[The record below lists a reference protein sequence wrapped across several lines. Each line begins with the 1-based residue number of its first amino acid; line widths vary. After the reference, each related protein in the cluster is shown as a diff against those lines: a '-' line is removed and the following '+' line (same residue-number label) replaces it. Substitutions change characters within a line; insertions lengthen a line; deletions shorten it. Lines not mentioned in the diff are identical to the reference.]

1 MMDATLLESVTHD
14 VPAVLP
20 MTVTKTKRK
29 TVTPKKAGDN
39 GDAGDSAC
47 GGALSVP
54 NELGTIG
61 DNGDIPANS
70 SPTAQTVA
78 REWLPDS
85 AFEERDPTIAEA
97 PRYLNRLVGNA
108 AFKRGLF
115 YFGVKP
121 GRGDNASTLTT
132 TRIGEPLIVASGCA
146 STAGF
151 NSGRVLRYTDGRGRD
166 RTYSLAMR
174 KLAGDGVEYRAEL
187 LDAGYRFDTEQGRM
201 LTRYIN
207 LRPVDL
213 LPHLHSVERTGWHGA
228 GESLAYVLPDTVIGA
243 PDFVL
248 QSDDAGSASPYTV
261 AGTLDGWRDRV
272 AVAGGDRNPLVT
284 LAISTA
290 FAGALLHRVGRLE
303 SIALHLY
310 GASSRGKT
318 TALIAACSV
327 WGGADFLRKWRAT
340 ANGVESAAALSN
352 DALLA
357 LDEISQ
363 CDPRDIGRIVY
374 SVTDGTGKARST
386 KTGGARAI
394 AHWRTA
400 ILSSG
405 EHSISQAI
413 EEGGKRAA
421 AGQTVRLLDVSIGE
435 AVIVHHCGFDS
446 PGELAESI
454 RAACVNHHGTPA
466 REFVS
471 RLIAD
476 SRSFAQEFSAYCE
489 NEAFARG
496 EGQERR
502 AGQAFA
508 LIAMGGELAIE
519 YGLTGWQ
526 AGDAIGAASQSFARW
541 LADRGTS
548 GKGREATEAVNRVRE
563 FIVRFGAARFESFTA
578 TEGAARIPDR
588 AGWVQQDGT
597 QRVFYVT
604 PGAMREAIG
613 SLDLKSAA
621 KALNDAGMIAKA
633 DSDRTHPF
641 TCKPRIPSLG
651 TSQRVYAI
659 VLPDESG
666 VCVDGASV
674 EGGF

>member
-1 MMDATLLESVTHD
+1 MDATLLESVTMD
-14 VPAVLP
+14 TPAPLP
-20 MTVTKTKRK
+20 MKSTKPKSTPATRK
-29 TVTPKKAGDN
+29 N
-39 GDAGDSAC
+39 SGDAGDTGDSAC
-47 GGALSVP
+47 SGASSVP
-54 NELGTIG
+54 NGMGTIG
-61 DNGDIPANS
+61 DNGDNPATS
-70 SPTAQTVA
+70 SPAPQPVN

-85 AFEERDPTIAEA
+85 AFEERNPTIEEA

-108 AFKRGLF
+108 EFKRGL
-115 YFGVKP
+115 YSFGVRA
-121 GRGDNASTLTT
+121 GTGDNPSTLTAS
-132 TRIGEPLIVASGCA
+132 RIGEPLIVASGCA

-151 NSGRVLRYTDGRGRD
+151 NSGRVLRYTDSRGRD

-187 LDAGYRFDTEQGRM
+187 LDAGYQFDTEQGRL

-207 LRPVDL
+207 SRPVAS

-243 PDFVL
+243 ADFVL
-248 QSDDAGSASPYTV
+248 QTDDAGSASPYTI
-261 AGTLDGWRDRV
+261 AGTLEGWRDHV

-284 LAISTA
+284 LSISTA

-318 TALIAACSV
+318 TALIAACSA
-327 WGGADFLRKWRAT
+327 WGSTDILRKWRAT
-340 ANGVESAAALSN
+340 ANGIESAAALSN
-352 DALLA
+352 DSLLA

-363 CDPRDIGRIVY
+363 CDPRDVGRIVY
-374 SVTDGTGKARST
+374 AVTDGTGKARST
-386 KTGGARAI
+386 KSGGARAI
-394 AHWRTA
+394 ARWRTA

-421 AGQTVRLLDVSIGE
+421 AGQTVRLLDVTIGE
-435 AVIVHHCGFDS
+435 AVIVDQCGFDS
-446 PGELAESI
+446 PGALAESI

-466 REFVS
+466 REFVN

-476 SRSFAQEFSAYCE
+476 TRSLSEEFAAYCDS
-489 NEAFARG
+489 EAFARG

-508 LIAMGGELAIE
+508 LIAMAGELATEFEI
-519 YGLTGWQ
+519 TGWQ
-526 AGDAIGAASQSFARW
+526 PGDAIGAASQSFARW
-541 LADRGTS
+541 LADRGNT
-548 GKGREATEAVNRVRE
+548 GKGLEATEAVNRIRD

-578 TEGAARIPDR
+578 TEGATRIPDR
-588 AGWVQQDGT
+588 AGWVQQDGN

-604 PGAMREAIG
+604 PGAMRDALG

-633 DSDRTHPF
+633 DSDRTHPY

-651 TSQRVYAI
+651 SSQRVYAI
-659 VLPDESG
+659 VLPDEP
-666 VCVDGASV
+666 GASV
-674 EGGF
+674 HADDFAGDF

>member
-1 MMDATLLESVTHD
+1 MDTALLDSVTID
-14 VPAVLP
+14 VPAALP
-20 MTVTKTKRK
+20 MRVTKAKRK
-29 TVTPKKAGDN
+29 PLTLENCGDN
-39 GDAGDSAC
+39 GDAGDTAC
-47 GGALSVP
+47 SGASSVP
-54 NELGTIG
+54 NGLGTTG
-61 DNGDIPANS
+61 DTGDIPANS
-70 SPTAQTVA
+70 SSAPQNVA

-85 AFEERDPTIAEA
+85 AFEERDPTIDEA

-108 AFKRGLF
+108 EFKRGLF

-213 LPHLHSVERTGWHGA
+213 LPHLHSVDRTGWHGA

-261 AGTLDGWRDRV
+261 AGMLDGWRDRV

-318 TALIAACSV
+318 TALLAACSV
-327 WGGADFLRKWRAT
+327 WGGTDILRKWRAT

-357 LDEISQ
+357 LDEIGQ

-374 SVTDGTGKARST
+374 AVTDGTGKARST
-386 KTGGARAI
+386 KSGGARAI

-421 AGQTVRLLDVSIGE
+421 AGQTVRLLDVPIGE
-435 AVIVHHCGFDS
+435 AVIVHQCGFDS
-446 PGELAESI
+446 PGALAESM
-454 RAACVNHHGTPA
+454 REACVNHHGTPA
-466 REFVS
+466 REFVN
-471 RLIAD
+471 RLITD
-476 SRSFAQEFSAYCE
+476 SRSFSEEFAAYCE
-489 NEAFARG
+489 SEAFARG

-508 LIAMGGELAIE
+508 LIAMAGELATE

-541 LADRGTS
+541 LADRGNT
-548 GKGREATEAVNRVRE
+548 GKGLEAIEAVNHVRD
-563 FIVRFGAARFESFTA
+563 FIVKFGGARFESFTA
-578 TEGAARIPDR
+578 SEGTPRIPNR
-588 AGWVQQDGT
+588 AGWVQQDGERRT
-597 QRVFYVT
+597 FYVT
-604 PGAMREAIG
+604 TGAMREAIG
-613 SLDLKSAA
+613 SLDLKTAA

-633 DSDRTHPF
+633 DNDRSHPF
-641 TCKPRIPSLG
+641 TCKPRIPSLSS
-651 TSQRVYAI
+651 SQRVYAI
-659 VLPDESG
+659 VLPDEPG
-666 VCVDGASV
+666 VRVDGDSLEA
-674 EGGF
+674 GF

>member
-1 MMDATLLESVTHD
+1 MDATLLETVTID
-14 VPAVLP
+14 TPATLP
-20 MTVTKTKRK
+20 MKTIKAKRK
-29 TVTPKKAGDN
+29 PVTPKNTGNIGDK
-39 GDAGDSAC
+39 GDTAC
-47 GGALSVP
+47 CGALSVP
-54 NELGTIG
+54 NALGTVGDIG
-61 DNGDIPANS
+61 DKPQE
-70 SPTAQTVA
+70 TAPISEKPA

-85 AFEERDPTIAEA
+85 AFEERDPTIEEA
-97 PRYLNRLVGNA
+97 PRYLNRLVGNRE
-108 AFKRGLF
+108 FKRGLY

-121 GRGDNASTLTT
+121 GRGDNPSNLTT
-132 TRIGEPLIVASGCA
+132 TRIGEPLIVASDCA

-151 NSGRVLRYTDGRGRD
+151 NSGRVLRYTDNRGRD

-187 LDAGYRFDTEQGRM
+187 LDAGYQFDTEQGRM

-207 LRPVDL
+207 SRPVES
-213 LPHLHSVERTGWHGA
+213 LPHLHSVDRTGWHGA

-243 PDFVL
+243 DDFVL
-248 QSDDAGSASPYTV
+248 QTDDAGSGSPYTI

-272 AVAGGDRNPLVT
+272 AIAGGDRNPLVT

-290 FAGALLHRVGRLE
+290 FAGALLHRVGRNE

-318 TALIAACSV
+318 TALLAACSV
-327 WGGADFLRKWRAT
+327 WGGADILRKWRAT
-340 ANGVESAAALSN
+340 SNGIESAAALSN
-352 DALLA
+352 DGLLA
-357 LDEISQ
+357 LDEIGQ
-363 CDPRDIGRIVY
+363 CDSRDVGRIVY
-374 SVTDGTGKARST
+374 AVTDGTGKARST
-386 KTGGARAI
+386 KSGGARAI
-394 AHWRTA
+394 ARWRTA

-421 AGQTVRLLDVSIGE
+421 AGQTVRLLDVPIGE

-446 PGELAESI
+446 PGALAESI
-454 RAACVNHHGTPA
+454 RGACVNHHGTPA
-466 REFVS
+466 REFVN
-471 RLIAD
+471 RLITD
-476 SRSFAQEFSAYCE
+476 SRSFSEDFTEYCD

-508 LIAMGGELAIE
+508 LIAMAGELATG

-526 AGDAIGAASQSFARW
+526 AGDAIGAASKSFTRW
-541 LADRGTS
+541 LGDRGNT
-548 GKGREATEAVNRVRE
+548 GKGLEATEAVNRIRE

-588 AGWVQQDGT
+588 AGWVQIDGAR
-597 QRVFYVT
+597 RVFYVT

-621 KALNDAGMIAKA
+621 RALNDAGMIAKA
-633 DSDRTHPF
+633 DNDRSHPF
-641 TCKPRIPSLG
+641 TCKPRVPSLG
-651 TSQRVYAI
+651 TSQRAYAI
-659 VLPDESG
+659 VLSDEAGAS
-666 VCVDGASV
+666 VDGASL